1 MKSVLVVDDVD
12 DARQLVRAALEPLGH
27 TIVEAAGGVEAL
39 EILDAGDEFGVMLL
53 DIRMPDL
60 SGFEVIEQMRERSH
74 LSRVPV
80 IMFSAHADRGT
91 ANRALEAGAVA
102 YLEKPYR
109 LGELVDLV
117 GTHAV

>member
-1 MKSVLVVDDVD
+1 MKTVLVVDDVE
-12 DARQLVRAALEPLGH
+12 DARHLVRAALEPMGH
-27 TIVEAAGGVEAL
+27 TIVEAAGGAEAL
-39 EILDAGDEFGVMLL
+39 EILESGTEFGVMLL
-53 DIRMPDL
+53 DIRMPGL
-60 SGFEVIEQMRERSH
+60 SGFDVIEQMRTRSH

-117 GTHAV
+117 GAHAV